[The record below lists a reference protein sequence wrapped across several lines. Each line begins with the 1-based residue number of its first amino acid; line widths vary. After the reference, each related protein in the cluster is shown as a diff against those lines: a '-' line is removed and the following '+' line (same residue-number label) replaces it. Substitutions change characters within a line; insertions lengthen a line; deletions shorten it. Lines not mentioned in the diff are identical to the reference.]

1 VHGFSL
7 EEAASRQWEEF
18 QRTLRGSVSPANWQK
33 WLSKLEPE
41 LGSTNVSL
49 IAPNDFHRT
58 WVEEKHGKQ
67 IESIF
72 HQVFGSEMTL
82 SLVSLSPHLDVTEED
97 LESESPAE
105 AAISPTHPSV
115 VEVEPRYDTNPS
127 PLFGRYRFENFIQ
140 GESNQF
146 AFAAAQAVADQPGV
160 SYNPLFIFGGAG
172 LGKTHLLHAVG
183 HHVHQFYPNLLVRYV
198 TSEKFLNDFIDCIR
212 RKRVDDFKH
221 RYRSTDVL
229 LLDDV
234 QFFERK
240 EQILEEFF
248 HTFNTLHQ
256 LGKQLVITSDRHPR
270 NFTVEDRLRS
280 RFEWGLVTDVQPPLL
295 ETRLAILKKGAEFA
309 PKRVPPEV
317 LEYIANTVSDN
328 IRELEGALTRV
339 TAFAALT
346 HREIDLPMA
355 EKVLGEIHGKKNGAP
370 LQALDIIAAAADSYG
385 FTVAEVQGPSRR
397 QPLVMCRQV
406 GMYLCRELTDLSLPK
421 IGDVFG
427 GRDHTTVIHSLD
439 KVKRV
444 IRSDRA
450 VFDRVH
456 NLLQQLR
463 KRGGV
468 S

>member
-1 VHGFSL
+1 
-7 EEAASRQWEEF
+7 
-18 QRTLRGSVSPANWQK
+18 
-33 WLSKLEPE
+33 
-41 LGSTNVSL
+41 
-49 IAPNDFHRT
+49 
-58 WVEEKHGKQ
+58 
-67 IESIF
+67 
-72 HQVFGSEMTL
+72 
-82 SLVSLSPHLDVTEED
+82 
-97 LESESPAE
+97 
-105 AAISPTHPSV
+105 
-115 VEVEPRYDTNPS
+115 
-127 PLFGRYRFENFIQ
+127 
-140 GESNQF
+140 
-146 AFAAAQAVADQPGV
+146 
-160 SYNPLFIFGGAG
+160 
-172 LGKTHLLHAVG
+172 
-183 HHVHQFYPNLLVRYV
+183 
-198 TSEKFLNDFIDCIR
+198 
-212 RKRVDDFKH
+212 
-221 RYRSTDVL
+221 
-229 LLDDV
+229 
-234 QFFERK
+234 
-240 EQILEEFF
+240 
-248 HTFNTLHQ
+248 
-256 LGKQLVITSDRHPR
+256 
-270 NFTVEDRLRS
+270 
-280 RFEWGLVTDVQPPLL
+280 LL
-295 ETRLAILKKGAEFA
+295 ETRLAILKRGAEFA

-370 LQALDIIAAAADSYG
+370 LQALDIITAAADSYG

-421 IGDVFG
+421 IGEVFG